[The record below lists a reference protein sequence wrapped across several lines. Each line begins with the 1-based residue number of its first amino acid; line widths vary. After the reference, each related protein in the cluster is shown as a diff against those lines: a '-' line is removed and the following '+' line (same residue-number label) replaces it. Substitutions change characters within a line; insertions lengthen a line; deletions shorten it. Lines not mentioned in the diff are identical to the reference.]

1 MSAEMITETPD
12 MTTDTTG
19 AAPLLSV
26 RDLTIAFGRGSRR
39 HRAVRGLSF
48 DLMPGETLAIVG
60 ESGSGKSVS
69 SMALLG
75 LLPPRSATIE
85 AGTAHF
91 AGRDLL
97 ALSDGDI
104 RGIRGDR
111 ITMIFQEPMTSLTPV
126 LRIGL
131 QLTEALVEHKG
142 MSRAQAET
150 RAREMLE
157 LVGLDDPARRL
168 KQFPHELSGGMRQRV
183 MIAMAMAADPA
194 ILIADEPTTALDVTV
209 QAQILDLMRDLKTRF
224 GTSIILITH
233 DMGVVAEM
241 ADRVV
246 VMNKGRKV
254 EEGPVGEIFAAPK
267 EAYTRKLL
275 DAVPRLGAYATA
287 AAPRQVVASPAN
299 PAETGGR
306 LLHTRGMNK
315 TFRES
320 GLFASRAGTAAMQD
334 VGFDLDAGETLAL
347 VGESGSGKSTTGR
360 AVLRLLD
367 LDSGVIE
374 VDGVDMRGLST
385 AGVRK
390 ARRQMQ
396 MIFQD
401 PFASLNPRI
410 SAGRL
415 VAEPMVIHGL
425 ASGKEMDDRVE
436 QLFLRVGLEADHV
449 RRYPHE
455 FSGGQ
460 RQRLSIARALSVNP
474 KLIVADEPTSALD
487 VSVQAQV
494 LELMLELQQ
503 SLGLAYLFISHDM
516 AVVEEV
522 SHRVAVM
529 RRGRIVE
536 IGPRQAV
543 LNDPRHPYTQTLLGA
558 VPVPDPARRRGALPA
573 MDPALLPMGPLVEV
587 APGHRVAGEGAAP

>member
-1 MSAEMITETPD
+1 MTPEMTQ
-12 MTTDTTG
+12 
-19 AAPLLSV
+19 APLLSV
-26 RDLTIAFGRGSRR
+26 RDLTIAFGKGAFRNL
-39 HRAVRGLSF
+39 AVQNLSY

-85 AGTAHF
+85 GGSALFEGK
-91 AGRDLL
+91 DLL
-97 ALSDGDI
+97 HLPEGEI

-131 QLTEALVEHKG
+131 QLTEALVEHKD
-142 MSRAQAET
+142 MSKAQAEA
-150 RAREMLE
+150 RAKEMLE
-157 LVGLDDPARRL
+157 LVGLDDPERRL

-254 EEGPVGEIFAAPK
+254 EEGPVAEIFSAPR
-267 EAYTRKLL
+267 EAYTKKLL
-275 DAVPRLGAYATA
+275 DAVPRLGAFAAA
-287 AAPRQVVASPAN
+287 AAPRTVVAQPKQVS
-299 PAETGGR
+299 GR
-306 LLHTRGMNK
+306 LVHTSGMNK

-320 GLFASRAGTAAMQD
+320 GLFASKSTGTAAMQD

-360 AVLRLLD
+360 AVLRLLE

-374 VDGVDMRGLST
+374 VDGTDMRKLGT
-385 AGVRK
+385 NAMRK
-390 ARRQMQ
+390 ARREMQ

-425 ASGKEMDDRVE
+425 SSGKEMEDRVE
-436 QLFLRVGLEADHV
+436 QLFLRVGLESDHI

-494 LELMLELQQ
+494 LDLMLELQQ

-516 AVVEEV
+516 AVVEEMA
-522 SHRVAVM
+522 HRVAVM

-543 LNDPRHPYTQTLLGA
+543 LNDPRHPYTRALLAA
-558 VPVPDPARRRGALPA
+558 VPVPDPGRTRGALPVIDA
-573 MDPALLPMGPLVEV
+573 ATLPMGALAEV
-587 APGHRVAGEGAAP
+587 APQHQVAQ

>member
-1 MSAEMITETPD
+1 MTPD
-12 MTTDTTG
+12 TDT
-19 AAPLLSV
+19 PLLSV
-26 RDLTIAFGRGSRR
+26 RGLTISFGKGRNRNV
-39 HRAVRGLSF
+39 AVQDLSY
-48 DLMPGETLAIVG
+48 DLHPGETLAIVG

-75 LLPPRSATIE
+75 LLPPGSANVET
-85 AGTAHF
+85 GTATF
-91 AGRDLL
+91 DGRDLL
-97 ALSDGDI
+97 TLTDEEL

-111 ITMIFQEPMTSLTPV
+111 VTMIFQEPMTSLTPV
-126 LRIGL
+126 LRIGQ
-131 QLTEALVEHKG
+131 QLTEALIEHKG
-142 MSRAQAET
+142 MSRAEAAA
-150 RAREMLE
+150 RGREMLT
-157 LVGLDDPARRL
+157 LVGLDDAPRRMR
-168 KQFPHELSGGMRQRV
+168 QFPHELSGGMRQRV
-183 MIAMAMAADPA
+183 MIAMAMSSDPA
-194 ILIADEPTTALDVTV
+194 ILLADEPTTALDVTV

-246 VMNKGRKV
+246 VMRKGRKI
-254 EEGPVGEIFAAPK
+254 EEGTVREIFEAPQHD
-267 EAYTRKLL
+267 YTKALL
-275 DAVPRLGAYATA
+275 AAVPRLGAHA
-287 AAPRQVVASPAN
+287 AAAEPRQVVDSPAR
-299 PAETGGR
+299 PGDR
-306 LLHTRGMNK
+306 LLHTRGMCK
-315 TFRES
+315 TFRER
-320 GLFASRAGTAAMQD
+320 GLFVAKAGGTAAMQD
-334 VGFDLDAGETLAL
+334 VGFDLASGETLAL

-367 LDSGVIE
+367 LDEGVIE
-374 VDGVDMRGLST
+374 IGGTDMRKLSGK
-385 AGVRK
+385 AVRK
-390 ARRQMQ
+390 ARREMQ

-401 PFASLNPRI
+401 PFASLNPRL

-425 ASGKEMDDRVE
+425 ASGKDLQDRTE
-436 QLFLRVGLEADHV
+436 QLFLRVGLEADHM
-449 RRYPHE
+449 RRFPHE

-503 SLGLAYLFISHDM
+503 SIGLAYLFISHDM

-522 SHRVAVM
+522 AHRVAVM

-543 LNDPRHPYTQTLLGA
+543 LNDPRHAYTKALLAA
-558 VPVPDPARRRGALPA
+558 VPVPDPTRTRGTLPTL
-573 MDPALLPMGPLVEV
+573 DTDRLPMGPLTEIAPQHMV
-587 APGHRVAGEGAAP
+587 AS

>member
-1 MSAEMITETPD
+1 
-12 MTTDTTG
+12 MTSDTTE
-19 AAPLLSV
+19 PLLSV
-26 RDLTIAFGRGSRR
+26 KGLTISFGRGRYR
-39 HRAVRGLSF
+39 NVVVKDLSY
-48 DLMPGETLAIVG
+48 DLHPGETLAIVG

-75 LLPPRSATIE
+75 LLPPGAANVES
-85 AGTAHF
+85 GTASF
-91 AGRDLL
+91 DGQDLL
-97 ALSDGDI
+97 QLSDEEL

-111 ITMIFQEPMTSLTPV
+111 VTMIFQEPMTSLTPV
-126 LRIGL
+126 LRIGQ
-131 QLTEALVEHKG
+131 QLTEALIEHKG
-142 MSRAQAET
+142 MSGSEAAARG
-150 RAREMLE
+150 REMLT
-157 LVGLDDPARRL
+157 LVGLDKVERRMR
-168 KQFPHELSGGMRQRV
+168 QFPHELSGGMRQRV
-183 MIAMAMAADPA
+183 MIAMAMASDPA
-194 ILIADEPTTALDVTV
+194 ILLADEPTTALDVTV
-209 QAQILDLMRDLKTRF
+209 QAQILDLMRDLKTKF

-246 VMNKGRKV
+246 VMRKGVKI
-254 EEGPVGEIFAAPK
+254 EEGPVESIFEVPQHD
-267 EAYTRKLL
+267 YTKALL
-275 DAVPRLGAYATA
+275 AAVPRLGAHA
-287 AAPRQVVASPAN
+287 AAAQPRTVVDDPAR
-299 PAETGGR
+299 PGDR
-306 LLHTRGMNK
+306 LLHTEGMSK
-315 TFRES
+315 TFRER
-320 GLFASRAGTAAMQD
+320 GLFVAKSGGTAAMQD
-334 VGFDLDAGETLAL
+334 VGFDLATGETLAL

-367 LDSGVIE
+367 LDEGVIE
-374 VDGVDMRGLST
+374 IGGTDMRKLSGT
-385 AGVRK
+385 AVRK
-390 ARRQMQ
+390 ARREMQ

-401 PFASLNPRI
+401 PFASLNPRL

-425 ASGKEMDDRVE
+425 ASGKELQDRTE
-436 QLFLRVGLEADHV
+436 QLFLRVGLEADHM
-449 RRYPHE
+449 RRFPHE

-522 SHRVAVM
+522 AHRVAVM

-543 LNDPRHPYTQTLLGA
+543 LNDPHHAYTRALLAA
-558 VPVPDPARRRGALPA
+558 VPVPDPTRTRGTLPVL
-573 MDPALLPMGPLVEV
+573 DIDQLPMGPLAEV
-587 APGHRVAGEGAAP
+587 APQHMVAS

>member
-1 MSAEMITETPD
+1 MSTS
-12 MTTDTTG
+12 
-19 AAPLLSV
+19 PLLSV
-26 RDLTIAFGRGSRR
+26 KNLTVAFGKGAGRNVAVRDLSY
-39 HRAVRGLSF
+39 
-48 DLMPGETLAIVG
+48 DLHPGETLAIVG

-75 LLPPRSATIE
+75 LLPPRSAEIE
-85 AGTAHF
+85 SGSATFDGKN
-91 AGRDLL
+91 LL
-97 ALSDGDI
+97 ALSDAQI
-104 RGIRGDR
+104 QGIRGDR

-131 QLTEALVEHKG
+131 QLTEALVEHKK
-142 MSRAQAET
+142 MSRAEAGA
-150 RAREMLE
+150 RAREMLA
-157 LVGLDDPARRL
+157 LVGLDRVERRMR
-168 KQFPHELSGGMRQRV
+168 QFPHELSGGMRQRV

-209 QAQILDLMRDLKTRF
+209 QAQILDLMRDLKGKF

-246 VMNKGRKV
+246 VMNRGRKV
-254 EEGPVGEIFAAPK
+254 EEGPVAEIFSAPK
-267 EAYTRKLL
+267 QGYTRRLL
-275 DAVPRLGAYATA
+275 DAVPRLGAYAA
-287 AAPRQVVASPAN
+287 AATPRIVVAN
-299 PAETGGR
+299 PAEVGGP
-306 LLHTRGMNK
+306 LLQTEGMNK
-315 TFRES
+315 TFHQG
-320 GLFASRAGTAAMQD
+320 GLFGARGGTAAMQD
-334 VGFDLDAGETLAL
+334 VGFDLAAGETLAL

-367 LDSGVIE
+367 LDSGTIRIN
-374 VDGVDMRGLST
+374 GTDMRALSKRH
-385 AGVRK
+385 VRK

-401 PFASLNPRI
+401 PFASLNPRL

-425 ASGKEMDDRVE
+425 ATGRALADRVE
-436 QLFLRVGLEADHV
+436 RLFLRVGLEADHI

-474 KLIVADEPTSALD
+474 RLIVADEPTSALD

-522 SHRVAVM
+522 AHRVAVM

-543 LNDPRHPYTQTLLGA
+543 MNDPRHGYTRALLAA
-558 VPVPDPARRRGALPA
+558 VPVPDPARSRRTLPVIDA
-573 MDPALLPMGPLVEV
+573 EALPMGALAEV
-587 APGHRVAGEGAAP
+587 APGHMAAQ